1 MAEATGNKVRFG
13 LDKVA
18 IAPIGDDG
26 KWETPIMI
34 PGAVSLT
41 TNPQGETSNF
51 YADNIPYFTV
61 VTNSGYEGDLEM
73 ALIPDDVMI
82 KLGLLV
88 KDENGAVYEDA
99 DLNPVPFAMLFRVMG
114 DKRNRLN
121 VMYNCT
127 AQRPTAEQKTK
138 EDNTTVTTEKLS
150 FSAIPKEIEGHKVT
164 KLSIEPTDAN
174 KEVYDS
180 FYEDVLVPKHPV
192 EGEQVLQSIEIPES
206 VNEASTKAQLEA
218 YAAAHDID
226 ISDCTTNAQKLAK
239 IRASE
244 DEGE

>member
-1 MAEATGNKVRFG
+1 MADATNNKVRFG

-18 IAPIGDDG
+18 IAPIDATG
-26 KWETPIMI
+26 KWEKPIAI

-73 ALIPDDVMI
+73 ALIPDDVMV
-82 KLGLLV
+82 KLGLLL

-99 DLNPVPFAMLFRVMG
+99 DLNPVPFALLFRVMG

-138 EDNTTVTTEKLS
+138 EDSTTVTTEKLS

-164 KLSIEPTDAN
+164 KLSIEPTEAN
-174 KEVYDS
+174 KEVCDAFYD
-180 FYEDVLVPKHPV
+180 EVLVPKHPTAAEPAQLSEDV
-192 EGEQVLQSIEIPES
+192 PES
-206 VNEASTKAQLEA
+206 VSESSTKAQLEA
-218 YAAAHDID
+218 YAAAHGID
-226 ISDCTTNAQKLAK
+226 LSDCATNAQKLEK
-239 IRASE
+239 IRAAESQE
-244 DEGE
+244 A